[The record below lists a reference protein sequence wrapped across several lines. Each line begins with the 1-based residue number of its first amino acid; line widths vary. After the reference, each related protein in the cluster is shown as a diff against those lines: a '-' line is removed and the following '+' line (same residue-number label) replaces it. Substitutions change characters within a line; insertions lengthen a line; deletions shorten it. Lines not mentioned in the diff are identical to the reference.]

1 MTLRLSQI
9 DASNIADHTRLV
21 ESDSCLYVYEYTSGR
36 NYAFSQTN
44 SLINNLKKRPSTA
57 SPAEL
62 RYKAGAIDDC
72 AKLFAATLNPEWLDI
87 ATLVPIPGSKAAD
100 HPDFD
105 DRMARV
111 LRGIRPGVDVRE
123 LVRQRTSTVAA
134 HEAAPGE
141 RISVQALIDDYEIVE
156 ALAEPPPRQIGI
168 FDDVLTAGTHYRAMH
183 TVLSRRFPGVP
194 ITGLFVARRVF
205 PPEHDQAAPP
215 AF

>member
-1 MTLRLSQI
+1 M
-9 DASNIADHTRLV
+9 
-21 ESDSCLYVYEYTSGR
+21 
-36 NYAFSQTN
+36 
-44 SLINNLKKRPSTA
+44 
-57 SPAEL
+57 
-62 RYKAGAIDDC
+62 
-72 AKLFAATLNPEWLDI
+72 
-87 ATLVPIPGSKAAD
+87 
-100 HPDFD
+100 
-105 DRMARV
+105 
-111 LRGIRPGVDVRE
+111 
-123 LVRQRTSTVAA
+123 AA

>member
-9 DASNIADHTRLV
+9 DASNIADHTRLID
-21 ESDSCLYVYEYTSGR
+21 SDTCLYVYEYTSGR

-62 RYKAGAIDDC
+62 RYKAGAIADC
-72 AKLFAATLNPEWLDI
+72 AKLFADTLNPEWLDI
-87 ATLVPIPGSKAAD
+87 ATLVPVPGSKAAD

-105 DRMARV
+105 DRMARI
-111 LRGIRPGVDVRE
+111 LRAIRPGLDVRE
-123 LVRQRTSTVAA
+123 LVHQRTSTVAA

-205 PPEHDQAAPP
+205 PPEHDQAAPL